1 LASFKF
7 GESDYKK
14 PKCADQKNYTAF
26 CDLKTITFAV
36 CQSGKTKT
44 LDFVKISIWHQDCF
58 LTGYIAMQ
66 TFWQKFKTTLAMIK
80 FEHTLFA
87 LPFAFLGAVL
97 AANGLPS
104 AWQILWITVAMFGAR
119 SAAMTFNRLIDRR
132 FDAANPRTAQREL
145 PSGKLS
151 AKFAWA
157 FFITSVALF
166 LLAAYLL
173 NWLTFVLSPV
183 ALLSILGYSY
193 AKRFTSLAHL
203 ILGWSL
209 AISPTAAWIA
219 VRGTIDSGTPLLLSL
234 LVMMWTAGF
243 DVLYACQDY
252 DYDKK
257 AGLRSIPARFGIKN
271 SLMIARLFHAQAF
284 FVLILLYLVTDLGWL
299 ALTGVLAVGALMIY
313 QHTLVKA
320 NDLSRMNA
328 AFFTTNAFV
337 SVILFIT
344 FGGAVFYNKVF

>member
-1 LASFKF
+1 MNA
-7 GESDYKK
+7 
-14 PKCADQKNYTAF
+14 
-26 CDLKTITFAV
+26 
-36 CQSGKTKT
+36 
-44 LDFVKISIWHQDCF
+44 
-58 LTGYIAMQ
+58 
-66 TFWQKFKTTLAMIK
+66 FWQKLKTTLRMIK

-97 AANGLPS
+97 AANGLPTV
-104 AWQILWITVAMFGAR
+104 WQIVWITVAMFGAR
-119 SAAMTFNRLIDRR
+119 SAAMTFNRIADRKID
-132 FDAANPRTAQREL
+132 ALNPRTASREI

-151 AKFAWA
+151 VGFAWA
-157 FFITSVALF
+157 FLIASIALF
-166 LLAAYLL
+166 ELASYEL
-173 NWLTFVLSPV
+173 NWLTFELAPI
-183 ALLSILGYSY
+183 ALLSVLGYSY

-219 VRGTIDSGTPLLLSL
+219 VRGSLDSEIPLLLSL

-252 DYDKK
+252 EFDKR

-271 SLMIARLFHAQAF
+271 SLMIARVFHAQAF
-284 FVLILLYLVTDLGWL
+284 LVLVLLYLASGLGWF
-299 ALTGVLAVGALMIY
+299 ALVGVFAVGALMIY

-344 FGGAVFYNKVF
+344 FGGAVFLGKI

>member
-1 LASFKF
+1 
-7 GESDYKK
+7 
-14 PKCADQKNYTAF
+14 
-26 CDLKTITFAV
+26 
-36 CQSGKTKT
+36 
-44 LDFVKISIWHQDCF
+44 
-58 LTGYIAMQ
+58 
-66 TFWQKFKTTLAMIK
+66 MIK

-97 AANGLPS
+97 AADGLPTW
-104 AWQILWITVAMFGAR
+104 WQIFWITVAMFGAR
-119 SAAMTFNRLIDRR
+119 SAAMTFNRIVDRQI
-132 FDAANPRTAQREL
+132 DAANPRTANREL

-151 AKFAWA
+151 VSFAWT
-157 FFITSVALF
+157 FFIASVILF
-166 LLAAYLL
+166 EIAAYSL
-173 NWLTFVLSPV
+173 NWLTFALSPI
-183 ALLSILGYSY
+183 ALASVLGYSY

-219 VRGTIDSGTPLLLSL
+219 VRGTIDSEVPLLLSL

-243 DVLYACQDY
+243 DVLYACQDFEF
-252 DYDKK
+252 DKK

-271 SLMIARLFHAQAF
+271 SLRIARLFHAQAF
-284 FVLILLYLVTDLGWL
+284 VVLLFLYLISGLGWL
-299 ALTGVLAVGALMIY
+299 ALIGVVAVGALMIY

-337 SVILFIT
+337 SVILFLT
-344 FGGAVFYNKVF
+344 FGGAVFLSKIF

>member
-1 LASFKF
+1 
-7 GESDYKK
+7 
-14 PKCADQKNYTAF
+14 
-26 CDLKTITFAV
+26 
-36 CQSGKTKT
+36 
-44 LDFVKISIWHQDCF
+44 
-58 LTGYIAMQ
+58 MQ
-66 TFWQKFKTTLAMIK
+66 TFWQKLRTTLEMIK

-97 AANGLPS
+97 AANGLPTG
-104 AWQILWITVAMFGAR
+104 WQILWITAAMFGAR
-119 SAAMTFNRLIDRR
+119 SAAMTFNRIIDRK
-132 FDAANPRTAQREL
+132 FDAENPRTENREL

-151 AKFAWA
+151 VSFAWT
-157 FFITSVALF
+157 FFIASVALF
-166 LLAAYLL
+166 LLASYLL
-173 NWLTFVLSPV
+173 NWLTFILSPI

-193 AKRFTSLAHL
+193 AKRFTSFAHL

-219 VRGTIDSGTPLLLSL
+219 VRGAIDSEVPLLLSL

-252 DYDKK
+252 EYDKK

-271 SLMIARLFHAQAF
+271 SLLIARLFHAQAF
-284 FVLILLYLVTDLGWL
+284 IVLLLLYLVTGLGWL
-299 ALTGVLAVGALMIY
+299 ALIGVLAVGALMIY
-313 QHTLVKA
+313 QHTLVKP

-337 SVILFIT
+337 SVILFLT
-344 FGGAVFYNKVF
+344 FGGAIFLDKMF